1 MSKDLDAIAY
11 RNSLE
16 KRLQRLEETILLL
29 SSITTKTFYTPEM
42 RNNFE
47 RHISDLRGEMKAE
60 TINNK

>member
-16 KRLQRLEETILLL
+16 KRLRRLEETVLLL